1 MKEHF
6 QNFIVLAIA
15 YVVSFSLTMSIISPL
30 QAILFPSVSN
40 SISLLFLPHG
50 VRMLAAHY
58 FGWKSIV
65 YLLPPSYLMYALMI
79 QTHGDILPITTPLV
93 SLIAAYL
100 GMTLIGYLADIS
112 SRDLTNS
119 TWKWLLLAGFL
130 GSIFNGLGIGLLLGN
145 INLPTQML
153 GYAIGDVSGQFALMI
168 GLIYYFRYIQNDH
181 LTDR

>member
-30 QAILFPSVSN
+30 QAILLPSVSN
-40 SISLLFLPHG
+40 SISVLFLPHG

-79 QTHGDILPITTPLV
+79 QTHGDILPFTAPLV

-100 GMTLIGYLADIS
+100 GMTLIVCLADIS
-112 SRDLTNS
+112 SRDLRIS
-119 TWKWLLLAGFL
+119 TWKWLLLGGFI

-145 INLPTQML
+145 ISLSTQMI

-168 GLIYYFRYIQNDH
+168 ALIYYFRFVQNDYT
-181 LTDR
+181 TDR